1 MTPCVEISLN
11 SSWPPFVRSTN
22 GVFKIECLC
31 QDGIT
36 FGDMMEDVS
45 RDELNKAPW
54 QSFESCYL
62 NSDSVVKPITG
73 VFSTLDFLINTG
85 ELKIE
90 STDISRD
97 EQGSN

>member
-1 MTPCVEISLN
+1 
-11 SSWPPFVRSTN
+11 
-22 GVFKIECLC
+22 
-31 QDGIT
+31 
-36 FGDMMEDVS
+36 MMEDVF

-62 NSDSVVKPITG
+62 NLDSVVKPITG